1 MIDFERLENAVLNV
15 LGDEVSEKY
24 NINVVLKSAKLVW
37 DDTAVQVK
45 SDDFLMIF
53 DLITYDLENYEGFD
67 AS

>member
-1 MIDFERLENAVLNV
+1 MINFERLENAVLNV

>member
-15 LGDEVSEKY
+15 LGDEVSEEY
-24 NINVVLKSAKLVW
+24 NINVVLKSARLVW